1 MVWAEGVVTLVT
13 GSNLL
18 LKEETLPVT
27 TGEGE
32 RFLSVILVPV
42 PDRPL
47 KGEWTSQCSGLVMEK
62 VLFLSTAGL
71 GLRVDLDEK
80 GVVPRDLVGV

>member
-1 MVWAEGVVTLVT
+1 MVWAEGATLAT

-18 LKEETLPVT
+18 RKEETLPVT

-42 PDRPL
+42 PERPRN
-47 KGEWTSQCSGLVMEK
+47 GEWTSQFSELVMEK
-62 VLFLSTAGL
+62 VRFFVSTAGL
-71 GLRVDLDEK
+71 GLLVDRDEK
-80 GVVPRDLVGV
+80 GVVPRDLAGV

>member
-1 MVWAEGVVTLVT
+1 MVWAEGVVTT
-13 GSNLL
+13 AIGSNLL

>member
-1 MVWAEGVVTLVT
+1 MVTT

-18 LKEETLPVT
+18 RNEETFPVT

-32 RFLSVILVPV
+32 RFLRVILVPV
-42 PDRPL
+42 PDLPRN
-47 KGEWTSQCSGLVMEK
+47 GEWTSQFSELVMEK
-62 VLFLSTAGL
+62 VRFLLLSTAGL

-80 GVVPRDLVGV
+80 GVVPRDLTGV

>member
-1 MVWAEGVVTLVT
+1 M
-13 GSNLL
+13 
-18 LKEETLPVT
+18 T

-32 RFLSVILVPV
+32 RFLSVIFVPV

-47 KGEWTSQCSGLVMEK
+47 KGKWTSQCSGLVMEK

-80 GVVPRDLVGV
+80 GVVPRDLVGVQLSRDLTSNLSFAFETDP

>member
-1 MVWAEGVVTLVT
+1 MVWAEGGVTPAI

-47 KGEWTSQCSGLVMEK
+47 KGEWTSQCSGLVMEN

>member
-1 MVWAEGVVTLVT
+1 MVWAEGVVTPVT

>member
-1 MVWAEGVVTLVT
+1 M
-13 GSNLL
+13 
-18 LKEETLPVT
+18 T

>member
-1 MVWAEGVVTLVT
+1 MVWAEGAALAT

-18 LKEETLPVT
+18 RKEETLPVT

-42 PDRPL
+42 PERPRN
-47 KGEWTSQCSGLVMEK
+47 GEWTSQFSELVMEK
-62 VLFLSTAGL
+62 VRFLVSTAGL
-71 GLRVDLDEK
+71 GLRVDRDEK
-80 GVVPRDLVGV
+80 GVVPRDLAGV